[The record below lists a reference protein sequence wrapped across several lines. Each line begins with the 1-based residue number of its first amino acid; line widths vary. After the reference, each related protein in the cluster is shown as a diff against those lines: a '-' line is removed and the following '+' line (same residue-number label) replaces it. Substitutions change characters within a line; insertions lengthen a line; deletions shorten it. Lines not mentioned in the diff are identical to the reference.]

1 MFVDESFSALESI
14 KWIFKDEPYYLFAFD
29 SPIEALSVMKAL
41 KFSVVVAD
49 QSMREM
55 DGIEFFERA
64 KQKSPDTL
72 GIILTSYLD
81 FDKALEALDKGLV
94 NRFIKKP
101 WNCIGLKQAVKT
113 AVENYE
119 TNAEGKVFQGVGVP
133 QPVANCPTIR

>member
-14 KWIFKDEPYYLFAFD
+14 KWVFKDEPYYLFAFD
-29 SPIEALSVMKAL
+29 SPLDALSVIKSL

-55 DGIEFFERA
+55 DGIEFFEKAR
-64 KQKSPDTL
+64 QKSPNTL

-94 NRFIKKP
+94 DRFIKKP
-101 WNCIGLKQAVKT
+101 WNCIGLKQAVKM
-113 AVENYE
+113 AVEHYE
-119 TNAEGKVFQGVGVP
+119 INAEAEYQTVSG
-133 QPVANCPTIR
+133 